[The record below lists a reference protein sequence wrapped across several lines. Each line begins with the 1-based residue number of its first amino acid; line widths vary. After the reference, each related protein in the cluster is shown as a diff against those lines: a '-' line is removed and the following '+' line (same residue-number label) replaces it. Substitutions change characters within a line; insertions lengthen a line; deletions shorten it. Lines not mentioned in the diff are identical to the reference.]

1 MCMCGVCVF
10 VCSSSKVVAWML
22 VRMLVRL
29 AEGWLAG
36 LVWRR
41 RRRTPYAHVCRGHH
55 SALLDHGVPLG
66 FPRARR
72 CCHAPL
78 DSHGTGRIVTTAI
91 SATIARRGCDACPQ
105 HDPSGRRIPGGD
117 AMDEG
122 PGSTEGG
129 EQRQSEEEWQVHC
142 ESGAVAPWLQAFRK
156 GFVRSAG
163 WPSRTRRKLLHTGA
177 A

>member
-1 MCMCGVCVF
+1 
-10 VCSSSKVVAWML
+10 
-22 VRMLVRL
+22 MLVRL
-29 AEGWLAG
+29 AEGCLAG

-142 ESGAVAPWLQAFRK
+142 GCGDLWPARRFEK
-156 GFVRSAG
+156 GSFEAAEVGLARHDG
-163 WPSRTRRKLLHTGA
+163 PRRKLLHTGA